1 MYIYI
6 EETVQSPG
14 PIEMKSNIVYGV
26 PTTAAVGQA
35 VGVLAEELDS
45 EGLTV
50 KMKQNAVYGMLNG
63 LIDDSYENVDPDVQL

>member
-1 MYIYI
+1 MYNYI
-6 EETVQSPG
+6 EETVPSPG

-26 PTTAAVGQA
+26 PTTAAVEQAVGQA

-50 KMKQNAVYGMLNG
+50 KMKQNTVYTAC
-63 LIDDSYENVDPDVQL
+63 